1 MSHELDLSSLAK
13 ESVWVDRHRYA
24 DAERDY
30 YSNTNSSANKQ
41 GSADI
46 SANNPL
52 AERLRGVER
61 ENQTLKKTVEQL
73 SALVSK
79 LEIRVSTLE
88 GSSKPETKS
97 APKPVNQTPKPAP
110 KQETKKTDDDDDD
123 IDLFGSD
130 VDEEA
135 DAVRQKRLDEYAAK
149 KSKKPGVIAKSSV
162 VLDVKPWDDET
173 DMKVMEQEVR
183 KIEMDGLLW
192 GASKLVP
199 LAYGI
204 KKLQIVTVIEDDK
217 VSVEELSEK
226 IEAIEDFVQSVDIAA
241 FNKI

>member
-1 MSHELDLSSLAK
+1 MSSDMDLNALGK
-13 ESVWVDRHRYA
+13 ESVWVEKSRYS

-30 YSNTNSSANKQ
+30 YSGTNSSGAK
-41 GSADI
+41 GSDL
-46 SANNPL
+46 SGGNPL
-52 AERLRGVER
+52 AERLKSLED
-61 ENQTLKKTVEQL
+61 ENQSLKKTVDQL

-79 LEIRVSTLE
+79 LELRVTSLE
-88 GSSKPETKS
+88 GSANKTTKPVALQTAKPVAKPEAKVE
-97 APKPVNQTPKPAP
+97 AKN
-110 KQETKKTDDDDDD
+110 DDNDSDV
-123 IDLFGSD
+123 DLFGSD
-130 VDEEA
+130 DDEEA
-135 DAVRQKRLDEYAAK
+135 DAVRKKRLEEYAAK
-149 KSKKPGVIAKSSV
+149 KAKKPGVIAKSSV

-173 DMKVMEQEVR
+173 DMKKMEEEVR